1 MYAETEND
9 KFASVAIL
17 VHKDAQF
24 NSLSDLRGKKVCMPE
39 FGGIASIALINQLKA
54 SELVNRGDCNFG
66 QVLGD
71 FFSESCIPGSRD
83 TLHDP
88 NRIAPENLC
97 NLCRTPIIPPVQA
110 ADENADVLPEEPS
123 PDGRSLDGEEDDV
136 ENEDGSPP
144 VAGRDPRPIENVYTE
159 EFLYRNLRANC
170 DAVATNR
177 YYGNAGALQ
186 CLDEMGEVA
195 VLEAQFL
202 NGKRDKLRLI

>member
-17 VHKDAQF
+17 VHKDAEI
-24 NSLSDLRGKKVCMPE
+24 NSLADLRGKKVCMPE

-54 SELVNRGDCNFG
+54 NELVHRGDCNFG

-83 TLHDP
+83 NLHDV
-88 NRIAPENLC
+88 NRLAPENLC
-97 NLCRTPIIPPVQA
+97 NLCRTPIIPPVVS

-123 PDGRSLDGEEDDV
+123 PSGRSLDDGEDV
-136 ENEDGSPP
+136 EGEDGGPP
-144 VAGRDPRPIENVYTE
+144 VLGSDPRPIENVLTE
-159 EFLYRNLRANC
+159 DYLNRNLRANC
-170 DAVATNR
+170 DAVSTNR

-186 CLDEMGEVA
+186 CLDEMGDVA

-202 NGKRDKLRLI
+202 NGKT